1 MTSPTAIFSLEG
13 ITKNTTSI
21 GFQDKGNWMYTG
33 GEDKI
38 IRLWDMRFVSL
49 KTVTKTI
56 ISFLY
61 RSRQLGVSKQ
71 FNHTQPITCISLH
84 PNQVCF

>member
-21 GFQDKGNWMYTG
+21 GFQDKGNWMFTG

-38 IRLWDMRFVSL
+38 IRLWDMR
-49 KTVTKTI
+49 
-56 ISFLY
+56 
-61 RSRQLGVSKQ
+61 
-71 FNHTQPITCISLH
+71 
-84 PNQVCF
+84 